1 MKAKVISPA
10 GYSFDAE
17 VVGKV
22 FDIVE
27 DFGHGV
33 CLNIKNTFS
42 DGFWNFSKGNVELIE
57 DTVSEQGNGIKSLK
71 VGSKVFLNPKSEW
84 VDSRSGK
91 KESSNPLDVVG
102 TVTRYDQSDLN
113 RGHLGIT
120 VKWSN
125 GLINSYRDEDL
136 ILIEQ
141 KESKTKVKQKPKK
154 QTQTKVYIS
163 YRDGSSHLT
172 KRVVNIVVRAEDKV
186 VAVTSERNVDGLVIR
201 ENVTIP
207 STSIAWIDITGKEAS
222 HSYFFDEQGQ
232 VKASCQW
239 FGKDHKFKTRSH

>member
-1 MKAKVISPA
+1 MKAKVISA
-10 GYSFDAE
+10 TGYSFDAE

-22 FDIVE
+22 FNVVE

-33 CLNIKNTFS
+33 RLDIKNTS
-42 DGFWNFSKGNVELIE
+42 NNGFWNFPKSHVQLIE
-57 DTVSEQGNGIKSLK
+57 DTVSEQG
-71 VGSKVFLNPKSEW
+71 
-84 VDSRSGK
+84 K
-91 KESSNPLDVVG
+91 K
-102 TVTRYDQSDLN
+102 
-113 RGHLGIT
+113 
-120 VKWSN
+120 
-125 GLINSYRDEDL
+125 
-136 ILIEQ
+136 
-141 KESKTKVKQKPKK
+141 SKTKVRQKPKK

-186 VAVTSERNVDGLVIR
+186 VAVTSERNVDGLIIR

-207 STSIAWIDITGKEAS
+207 STSVDWIDITSKEAR

>member
-1 MKAKVISPA
+1 MKAKVISPT

-17 VVGKV
+17 VIGKV
-22 FDIVE
+22 FNVVE

-33 CLNIKNTFS
+33 RLDIKNTS
-42 DGFWNFSKGNVELIE
+42 NDGLWNFSKGHVELIE
-57 DTVSEQGNGIKSLK
+57 DTVSEQDNGIKSLK
-71 VGSKVFLNPKSEW
+71 VGSKVFLNPKSAW
-84 VDSRSGK
+84 VISGK
-91 KESSNPLDVVG
+91 KETSNPLDVVG
-102 TVTRYDQSDLN
+102 IITRYDQSDLDS
-113 RGHLGIT
+113 GHLGIT
-120 VKWSN
+120 VEWSN

-136 ILIEQ
+136 LLIEQ
-141 KESKTKVKQKPKK
+141 KESKTKVRQKPKK

-186 VAVTSERNVDGLVIR
+186 IAVTSERNVDGLIIR

-207 STSIAWIDITGKEAS
+207 STSVDWIDITGKEAR

>member
-10 GYSFDAE
+10 GYSFDAQ

-22 FDIVE
+22 FDVVQNY
-27 DFGHGV
+27 DVGV
-33 CLNIKNTFS
+33 ALDIKNTFN
-42 DGFWNFSKGNVELIE
+42 DGFWYFSKGNVELIE
-57 DTVSEQGNGIKSLK
+57 DTVSEQDNGIKSLK

-102 TVTRYDQSDLN
+102 TVTRYDQWDLD
-113 RGHLGIT
+113 RGKLGIT
-120 VKWSN
+120 VKWDN
-125 GLINSYRDEDL
+125 GLTNSYRDEDL

-141 KESKTKVKQKPKK
+141 KESKIKVKQKPKK

-186 VAVTSERNVDGLVIR
+186 IAVTSERNVDGLIIR

-207 STSIAWIDITGKEAS
+207 STSVDWIDITSKEAS

>member
-10 GYSFDAE
+10 GYSFDAQI
-17 VVGKV
+17 VGKV
-22 FDIVE
+22 FDVVQNY
-27 DFGHGV
+27 DVGV
-33 CLNIKNTFS
+33 ALDIKNTFN
-42 DGFWNFSKGNVELIE
+42 DGFWYFFKGNVELIE
-57 DTVSEQGNGIKSLK
+57 DTVSEQDNGIKSLK

-102 TVTRYDQSDLN
+102 TVTRYDRWDLD
-113 RGHLGIT
+113 RGKLGIT

-186 VAVTSERNVDGLVIR
+186 IAVTSERNVDGLIIR

-207 STSIAWIDITGKEAS
+207 STSVDWIDITGKEAS

>member
-10 GYSFDAE
+10 GYSFDAQ

-22 FDIVE
+22 FDVVQNY
-27 DFGHGV
+27 DVGV
-33 CLNIKNTFS
+33 ALDIKNTFN
-42 DGFWNFSKGNVELIE
+42 DGFWYFSKGNVELIE
-57 DTVSEQGNGIKSLK
+57 DTVSEQDNGIKSLK

-84 VDSRSGK
+84 VDSYSSK
-91 KESSNPLDVVG
+91 KGSANPLDVVG
-102 TVTRYDQSDLN
+102 TVTRYDQRDLD
-113 RGHLGIT
+113 RGKLGIT

-141 KESKTKVKQKPKK
+141 KESKTKVRQKPKK

-186 VAVTSERNVDGLVIR
+186 IAVTSERNVDGLVIR

-207 STSIAWIDITGKEAS
+207 STSIDWIDITGKEAS

>member
-10 GYSFDAE
+10 GYSFDAQ

-22 FDIVE
+22 FDVVQNY
-27 DFGHGV
+27 DVGV
-33 CLNIKNTFS
+33 ALDIKNTS
-42 DGFWNFSKGNVELIE
+42 NDGFWYFFKGNVELIE
-57 DTVSEQGNGIKSLK
+57 DTVSEQDNGIKSLK

-102 TVTRYDQSDLN
+102 TVTRYDQWDLD
-113 RGHLGIT
+113 RGKLGIT
-120 VKWSN
+120 VEWGN
-125 GLINSYRDEDL
+125 GLINGYRDADL
-136 ILIEQ
+136 LLIEQ
-141 KESKTKVKQKPKK
+141 KESKTKVRQKPKK

-186 VAVTSERNVDGLVIR
+186 IAVTSERNVDGLIIR

-207 STSIAWIDITGKEAS
+207 STSVDWIDITGKEAS

>member
-1 MKAKVISPA
+1 MKAKVISPT
-10 GYSFDAE
+10 GYSFDSE
-17 VVGKV
+17 VIGKV
-22 FDIVE
+22 FDVVE

-33 CLNIKNTFS
+33 RLNIKNTCN
-42 DGFWNFSKGNVELIE
+42 DGLWNFSKGNVELIE
-57 DTVSEQGNGIKSLK
+57 DTVSEQDNRIKSLK

-84 VDSRSGK
+84 VDSFSVK
-91 KESSNPLDVVG
+91 KESTNPINVVG
-102 TVTRYDQSDLN
+102 TVTRYDQRDLD
-113 RGHLGIT
+113 RDKLGIT
-120 VKWSN
+120 VEWAN
-125 GLINSYRDEDL
+125 GLINSYRDADL
-136 ILIEQ
+136 LLIEQ
-141 KESKTKVKQKPKK
+141 KESKTKARQKPKK

-172 KRVVNIVVRAEDKV
+172 KRVLSIVVRAEDKV
-186 VAVTSERNVDGLVIR
+186 IAVTSERNVDGLVIR

-207 STSIAWIDITGKEAS
+207 STSVDWIDISSKEAK

>member
-42 DGFWNFSKGNVELIE
+42 DGLWNFSKGHVELIE
-57 DTVSEQGNGIKSLK
+57 DTVSEEDNGIKSLK
-71 VGSKVFLNPKSEW
+71 VGSKVFLNPKSAW
-84 VDSRSGK
+84 VISGK
-91 KESSNPLDVVG
+91 KDTSNPLDVVG
-102 TVTRYDQSDLN
+102 TITHYDQSDLN

-207 STSIAWIDITGKEAS
+207 STSIDWIDITGKEAS

>member
-10 GYSFDAE
+10 GYSFDAQ

-22 FDIVE
+22 FDVVQ
-27 DFGHGV
+27 DYDVGV
-33 CLNIKNTFS
+33 ALDIKNTFN
-42 DGFWNFSKGNVELIE
+42 DGFWYFSKGNVELIE
-57 DTVSEQGNGIKSLK
+57 DTVSEKDNRIKSLK

-84 VDSRSGK
+84 VISGK
-91 KESSNPLDVVG
+91 KETSNPLDVVG
-102 TVTRYDQSDLN
+102 TITYYHQSDLN
-113 RGHLGIT
+113 QGHLGIT

-141 KESKTKVKQKPKK
+141 KESKTKVRQKPKK

-201 ENVTIP
+201 ENVTLP
-207 STSIAWIDITGKEAS
+207 STSIDWIDITGKEAS

>member
-42 DGFWNFSKGNVELIE
+42 DGLWNFSKGHVELIE
-57 DTVSEQGNGIKSLK
+57 DTVSEEDNGIKSLK
-71 VGSKVFLNPKSEW
+71 VGSKVFLNPKSAW
-84 VDSRSGK
+84 VISGK
-91 KESSNPLDVVG
+91 KETSNPLDVVG
-102 TVTRYDQSDLN
+102 TITHYHQSDLN
-113 RGHLGIT
+113 QGHLGIT

-141 KESKTKVKQKPKK
+141 KESKTKVRQKPKK

-207 STSIAWIDITGKEAS
+207 STRIDWIDITGKEAS